1 MIQKQE
7 ISKFSTNILK
17 KPWLLTFIGVLVIG
31 HVGIMAFKK
40 NVLAI
45 CVFFAITFI
54 LSFFTDFWVVIL
66 CISMVISGCFHFKIN
81 EGFQANVNNQSQNA
95 ANAEL
100 WAKTKLEL
108 IDQIDAL
115 QDNIDIIKDEHD
127 KAIAEKDAVI
137 NAKNVEISNNKD
149 KISESNRLFKKIG
162 ISTTT

>member
-17 KPWLLTFIGVLVIG
+17 KPWLLTFIGVLAIG

-45 CVFFAITFI
+45 CVFFSITFI

-66 CISMVISGCFHFKIN
+66 CISMIISGCFHFKIN
-81 EGFQANVNNQSQNA
+81 EGFEEVEDQSQTA
-95 ANAEL
+95 DPKE

-108 IDQIDAL
+108 LDQINALQTSIDILKDEHYQAITQKNNQIDA
-115 QDNIDIIKDEHD
+115 KE
-127 KAIAEKDAVI
+127 
-137 NAKNVEISNNKD
+137 VEISANKN
-149 KISESNRLFKKIG
+149 KLTRSKSLFSEIA
-162 ISTTT
+162 TTTTT

>member
-7 ISKFSTNILK
+7 ISKFSTNILR
-17 KPWLLTFIGVLVIG
+17 KPWLLTFIGVLAIG

-81 EGFQANVNNQSQNA
+81 EGFQADVKDQSQI
-95 ANAEL
+95 ANPEE
-100 WAKTKLEL
+100 WAKTKLQL
-108 IDQIDAL
+108 LDQITAL
-115 QDNIDIIKDEHD
+115 QDSFDLQRDEHD

-137 NAKNVEISNNKD
+137 KAKNVEISANED
-149 KISESNRLFKKIG
+149 KLAESNKIFKNIE
-162 ISTTT
+162 IITRR

>member
-7 ISKFSTNILK
+7 ISKFSTNILR
-17 KPWLLTFIGVLVIG
+17 KPWLLTFIGVLAIG

-81 EGFQANVNNQSQNA
+81 EGFQAIANQ
-95 ANAEL
+95 EL
-100 WAKTKLEL
+100 WAKTKLQLLDEIRVL
-108 IDQIDAL
+108 KDSIDVM
-115 QDNIDIIKDEHD
+115 KDEHD
-127 KAIAEKDAVI
+127 FAIAEKDLI
-137 NAKNVEISNNKD
+137 IEEKD
-149 KISESNRLFKKIG
+149 SLIESNKTKLIASNGKFKNIKTI
-162 ISTTT
+162 TDT

>member
-17 KPWLLTFIGVLVIG
+17 KPWLLTFIGVLAIG

-81 EGFQANVNNQSQNA
+81 EGFQSEVKDQSQI
-95 ANAEL
+95 ANPEE
-100 WAKTKLEL
+100 WAKTKLQL
-108 IDQIDAL
+108 LDQITAL
-115 QDNIDIIKDEHD
+115 QNNIDAIKDEHYQ
-127 KAIAEKDAVI
+127 AITQKDAVI
-137 NAKNVEISNNKD
+137 KAKDVEISANKD
-149 KISESNRLFKKIG
+149 KLDESKKIFNN
-162 ISTTT
+162 IKNITRR